1 MKLYGYT
8 ENPEQS
14 PMELTEVTVAANP
27 SLLRQLSAFLSKC
40 ADEIENSNGQ
50 WEHEH
55 FETNETDC
63 RNLPSFI
70 VYNSNAE

>member
-14 PMELTEVTVAANP
+14 PMELSEVTVAADAN
-27 SLLRQLSAFLSKC
+27 LLRQLSAFLSKC
-40 ADEIENSNGQ
+40 ADEIEKSNGQ

-55 FETNETDC
+55 FESKESDNKS
-63 RNLPSFI
+63 LPSFI